1 MTIPPKDPNEIER
14 LITFYETKPDHELY
28 YFARYA
34 RFTLGIEDEL
44 IREINLAYLICWLD
58 DMHDNRAASMT
69 DLRTLIK
76 SF

>member
-1 MTIPPKDPNEIER
+1 MTELRDPNEIER

-44 IREINLAYLICWLD
+44 VRDINMDFLLDWLT
-58 DMHDNRAASMT
+58 DMHFHRADCMLS
-69 DLRTLIK
+69 LRTLIK